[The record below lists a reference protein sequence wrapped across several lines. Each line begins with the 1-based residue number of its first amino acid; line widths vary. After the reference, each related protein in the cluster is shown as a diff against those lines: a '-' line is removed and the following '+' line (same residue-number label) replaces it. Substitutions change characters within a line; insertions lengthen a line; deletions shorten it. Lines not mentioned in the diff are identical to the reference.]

1 MTGTRLML
9 MPLIFFDAL
18 LCGIFKPYHLN
29 THIHLDILICLNS
42 TTPPQPSFDSHR
54 IRRIAETAKR
64 YTKDHEYVILDDAT
78 NIGTVG
84 ITDYAQQA
92 LGDVV
97 FVELPGVDTEVA
109 AEGESSIYYCSQ
121 FMQNLSE
128 LQRMAASVQTLSV
141 PSSRSRPPRTFTLLS
156 AVSSPRSMRP

>member
-1 MTGTRLML
+1 MFSDRYNWFTPIRYLL
-9 MPLIFFDAL
+9 SYRSPLS
-18 LCGIFKPYHLN
+18 CNH
-29 THIHLDILICLNS
+29 
-42 TTPPQPSFDSHR
+42 
-54 IRRIAETAKR
+54 TAKR

-109 AEGESSIYYCSQ
+109 AEGTPLGIVLNTVIRLADWHSTS
-121 FMQNLSE
+121 
-128 LQRMAASVQTLSV
+128 T
-141 PSSRSRPPRTFTLLS
+141 
-156 AVSSPRSMRP
+156 

>member
-1 MTGTRLML
+1 M
-9 MPLIFFDAL
+9 
-18 LCGIFKPYHLN
+18 N
-29 THIHLDILICLNS
+29 THIHLDMLIWPNS
-42 TTPPQPSFDSHR
+42 TTSFRPAQPSFDTHLTR
-54 IRRIAETAKR
+54 QIAETAKR

-109 AEGESSIYYCSQ
+109 AEGESGLYY
-121 FMQNLSE
+121 
-128 LQRMAASVQTLSV
+128 
-141 PSSRSRPPRTFTLLS
+141 
-156 AVSSPRSMRP
+156 SSPLM

>member
-1 MTGTRLML
+1 M
-9 MPLIFFDAL
+9 AV
-18 LCGIFKPYHLN
+18 KPAFLR
-29 THIHLDILICLNS
+29 TI
-42 TTPPQPSFDSHR
+42 
-54 IRRIAETAKR
+54 TAKR

-109 AEGESSIYYCSQ
+109 AEGESLEIRSI
-121 FMQNLSE
+121 
-128 LQRMAASVQTLSV
+128 
-141 PSSRSRPPRTFTLLS
+141 PI
-156 AVSSPRSMRP
+156 

>member
-1 MTGTRLML
+1 MSLHRSVHTIIQWNVAKRTSD
-9 MPLIFFDAL
+9 PLWRP
-18 LCGIFKPYHLN
+18 PYL
-29 THIHLDILICLNS
+29 S
-42 TTPPQPSFDSHR
+42 TKRNTPPLACFFLHHVGSPCP
-54 IRRIAETAKR
+54 AKR

-109 AEGESSIYYCSQ
+109 AEGESTIP
-121 FMQNLSE
+121 FLTRE
-128 LQRMAASVQTLSV
+128 SVMEQY
-141 PSSRSRPPRTFTLLS
+141 
-156 AVSSPRSMRP
+156 